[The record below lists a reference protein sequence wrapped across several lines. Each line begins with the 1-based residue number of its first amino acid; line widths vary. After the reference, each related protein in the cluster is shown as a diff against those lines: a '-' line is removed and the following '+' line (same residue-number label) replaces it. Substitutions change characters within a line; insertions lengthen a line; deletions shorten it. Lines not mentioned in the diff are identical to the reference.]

1 MNILVLSC
9 GTGGGHNSAAAAV
22 KEEMLCRGHNVTML
36 NPLELCGQKVAGLV
50 DNAYISLAQTVPG
63 AFGAIYGLGNA
74 YRRLPWRSPVYYAN
88 GHAAE
93 ALAAYLGENP
103 VDAIVTSHLF
113 PAEIL
118 TYLRLHGTPVPKT
131 ILITTDYTCIP
142 FMEECVCDAY
152 VIPAKE
158 LTGDFTSRGI
168 PEDRIYPLGIPV
180 RQGFRQNLTRE
191 QAKEALGLDPDKRYL
206 LVSGGS
212 IGAGKLEKALA
223 LLCDIT
229 KGTAFSPIV
238 ICGNNASV
246 LGHLEKRYGSQ
257 VRLLGKTDRMAEYL
271 SACDLYFTKP
281 GGLSTTEA
289 AVMEVP
295 LALLPPIPGCETRN
309 RRFYTSEG
317 MAEAVEPN
325 ERDLQRVLDLLN
337 TPAHWERMGENQR
350 RVIPKDAA
358 QRICDL
364 AAGQGPGPSRDERG
378 L

>member
-22 KEEMLCRGHNVTML
+22 KEELLCRGHSVTML
-36 NPLELCGQKVAGLV
+36 NPLELCGEKVAGRV

-131 ILITTDYTCIP
+131 IFITTDYTCIP

-152 VIPAKE
+152 VIPAKA
-158 LTGDFTSRGI
+158 LIGDFTSRGI

-180 RQGFRQNLTRE
+180 GKRFRETQTKA
-191 QAKEALGLDPDKRYL
+191 QAKAALGLDGEKRYL

-229 KGTAFSPIV
+229 KGTDLSPIV
-238 ICGNNASV
+238 ICGNNTSV

-257 VRLLGKTDRMAEYL
+257 VRLLGQTDRMAKYL
-271 SACDLYFTKP
+271 RACDLYFTKP

-309 RRFYTSEG
+309 RRFYTEEG
-317 MAEAVEPN
+317 MAEAAEPN
-325 ERDLQRVLDLLN
+325 ERDLKRVLNLLDS
-337 TPAHWERMGENQR
+337 PAHWERMGENQR

-364 AAGQGPGPSRDERG
+364 AEQI
-378 L
+378 